1 MEFAVEIDPLSLDDR
16 RRYGRLI
23 SVVQP
28 RPIAWVS
35 TVDLQ
40 GRRNLAPFSFFTG
53 ITAKPLTVCFCPV
66 RNRHGVKKDTL
77 LNIEETK
84 QFTVNLATESNA
96 KQMVATSE
104 DVPRGVDEFQL
115 AGVTPVDSL
124 KVKPA
129 RVKESPVSLEC
140 ELHSIVT
147 ISEGALGGNLVIGKV
162 VHIHIDDALWNGGA
176 FTHRELKPVGRLG
189 GAWYST
195 SKDDFELPRPG
206 GGA

>member
-1 MEFAVEIDPLSLDDR
+1 MEIDPLSLDDR
-16 RRYGRLI
+16 RRYGLLI

-66 RNRHGVKKDTL
+66 RSRHGKKKDTL

-84 QFTVNLATESNA
+84 QFTISLATESNA
-96 KQMVATSE
+96 KAMVATSAE
-104 DVPRGVDEFQL
+104 VERGVDEFEL
-115 AGVTPVDSL
+115 AGVTPAPSL
-124 KVKPA
+124 KVRPA
-129 RVKESPVSLEC
+129 RVKESPVALEC

-147 ISEGALGGNLVIGKV
+147 ISEGPLGGNLVIGRV
-162 VHIHIDDALWNGGA
+162 VHIHIADALWKDGA
-176 FTHRELKPVGRLG
+176 FTHRDLKPVGRLA
-189 GAWYST
+189 GAWYAT
-195 SKDDFELPRPG
+195 TKDDFEIQRPG
-206 GGA
+206 GGT

>member
-1 MEFAVEIDPLSLDDR
+1 MEIDPEALDVR
-16 RRYGRLI
+16 TRYGLLI

-53 ITAKPLTVCFCPV
+53 ITAVPLTVCFCPV

-77 LNIEETK
+77 LNVEETR
-84 QFTVNLATESNA
+84 QFVVNLATEETA
-96 KQMVATSE
+96 APMVATSA
-104 DVPRGVDEFQL
+104 DVERGVDEFKL
-115 AGVTPVDSL
+115 AGLTPVPSL
-124 KVKPA
+124 KVKPP

-140 ELHSIVT
+140 ELLQVVT
-147 ISEGALGGNLVIGKV
+147 VSEGALGGNLVIGRV
-162 VHIHIDDALWNGGA
+162 VHAHVDDRVWKDGRIS
-176 FTHRELKPVGRLG
+176 HKDLKAIGRLEG
-189 GAWYST
+189 SWYCKT
-195 SKDDFELPRPG
+195 GDDFEIPRPG

>member
-1 MEFAVEIDPLSLDDR
+1 MELDPSSLDDR
-16 RRYGRLI
+16 RRYGFLI

-35 TVDLQ
+35 TVDAK

-84 QFTVNLATESNA
+84 QFVVNLATEANA
-96 KQMVATSE
+96 KAMVATSA
-104 DVPRGVDEFQL
+104 DVARGVDEFEL
-115 AGVTPVDSL
+115 AGVTPVPSA
-124 KVKPA
+124 KVLPP
-129 RVKESPVSLEC
+129 RVKESPVALEC
-140 ELHSIVT
+140 ELHSVVT
-147 ISEGALGGNLVIGKV
+147 ISEGPLGGNLVIGRV
-162 VHIHIDDALWNGGA
+162 VHAHVDDALWKDGA
-176 FTHRELKPVGRLG
+176 FTHKDLKPVGRLG

-195 SKDDFELPRPG
+195 TKDDFEIPRPG